1 MRGGQRRYACRRRVL
16 RSIALKESLRAGAR
30 IALSAYVANGLV
42 AASGLLLISALV
54 HLLLGPAAGAAAT
67 VGVIV
72 VTPPDQPAPRR
83 GKFANF
89 MPALL
94 IGTPLF
100 FVTGLLRHSK
110 PELAALLVAATFIAF
125 LGAAWGK
132 RGIPTSM
139 SVMFSMIFALAS
151 PAAAGPEQVLQET
164 LAFALGAFLYVLW
177 GTAANS
183 LLNGR
188 YRVLAIA
195 DSLRTV
201 AALMRAEGLHF
212 TMDEE
217 AQQRTALAGR
227 LMKQQA
233 ALADQL
239 QSARNLLLETPS
251 TPRRIQLAAMLMQV
265 LDMRDHLVAC
275 ALDLEALRG
284 VPEQQELLRVLGLE
298 IQALASDLE
307 ALADSLTFGRTPAAF
322 VHERPP
328 LAIAA
333 AAANAPAV
341 DDIHAPPPAL
351 LAGAL
356 ARRVGYIHDE
366 VVRLVALARGERE
379 PDLEIVRTAWE
390 LFVSPTQWSW
400 RPFLS
405 LWRWD
410 APPLRHAIRA
420 ALAVG
425 AGHLV
430 GLLLPWGSHEYWIL
444 LTITVVLRG
453 SLAQTLERRNSRVAG
468 TLLGSLLAGALL
480 YAHLPEAA
488 LLVIVA
494 IGQGIAHAF
503 AVQRYLVTA
512 VAATVLALVQAHLL
526 NVGTSPVFQV
536 AERLLDTVIGV
547 ALAWIFSYVLP
558 SWERSQVRA
567 LVARTLAAQARHAQ
581 LALALGQLRE
591 VDRKSELGWRL
602 ARREAYDSLSALVQ
616 AIQRALREPRAVR
629 PPLPELERMLGHSYQ
644 LLAQLTAIKTM
655 LLQRRDRLRIEQL
668 QAPLEQA
675 ARAIT
680 DALER
685 RTPQAA
691 RSAHEDDVQP
701 MLEVPGGEQADLSP
715 FVLRRLRLAVAIAQ
729 ELQADAAR
737 AIA

>member
-1 MRGGQRRYACRRRVL
+1 MLAPP
-16 RSIALKESLRAGAR
+16 SSSPPTELKESFRAAAR

-42 AASGLLLISALV
+42 AASGLLLVSALV
-54 HLLLGPAAGAAAT
+54 HLLLGAAAGAAAT

-89 MPALL
+89 LPALL
-94 IGTPLF
+94 IATPLF
-100 FVTGLLRHSK
+100 CATGLLRHST
-110 PELAALLVAATFIAF
+110 PELTALLIGATFIAF

-139 SVMFSMIFALAS
+139 SVMFAMIFALAS

-164 LAFALGAFLYVLW
+164 MAFALGAFLYILW
-177 GTAANS
+177 GTALNA

-188 YRVLAIA
+188 YRVLAVA

-201 AALMRAEGLHF
+201 ATLMRAQGLHF
-212 TMDEE
+212 TMEQE

-239 QSARNLLLETPS
+239 QSARNLLLETPD
-251 TPRRIQLAAMLMQV
+251 TPRRMRYAAMLLQV

-275 ALDLEALRG
+275 ALDLDALRG
-284 VPEQQELLRVLGLE
+284 VPEQQELLRVLGVE
-298 IQALASDLE
+298 IHALAGDLE
-307 ALADSLTFGRTPAAF
+307 ALADALMFGRTPPAF

-328 LAIAA
+328 LALAA
-333 AAANAPAV
+333 STASAPAV
-341 DDIHAPPPAL
+341 DDIHAPPPEL

-379 PDLEIVRTAWE
+379 PDVEIVRTAWE
-390 LFVSPTQWSW
+390 LFVSPTRWSW

-425 AGHLV
+425 AGHV
-430 GLLLPWGSHEYWIL
+430 IGLLLPWGSHEYWIL

-468 TLLGSLLAGALL
+468 TLLGSLLAGLL
-480 YAHLPEAA
+480 LLAHLPVAA
-488 LLVIVA
+488 LVVIVA

-526 NVGTSPVFQV
+526 NVGTSPVFDV
-536 AERLLDTVIGV
+536 AERVMDTVIGV

-567 LVARTLAAQARHAQ
+567 LVTRTLAAQSRHAQ

-591 VDRKSELGWRL
+591 VDRKSELSWRL

-629 PPLPELERMLGHSYQ
+629 PPLAELERMLGHSYQ

-675 ARAIT
+675 ASAIT
-680 DALER
+680 GALER
-685 RTPQAA
+685 RTAEAPA
-691 RSAHEDDVQP
+691 RPREDDAEP
-701 MLEVPGGEQADLSP
+701 MLQVPDLSEADLSP

-737 AIA
+737 ATASA